1 MKKLFLLIA
10 LFTLMNQAQAY
21 EPSECDGLSIWK
33 KSIKNS
39 PDIMT
44 RSCNLFGMNY
54 VEVKSQLKENR
65 CIVVTNTKTGGQ
77 WKHFFL
83 HKESIKALGSP
94 HLNPTQ
100 LTFAS
105 NNAKDGRCNS

>member
-1 MKKLFLLIA
+1 MKKILLVIV

-21 EPSECDGLSIWK
+21 GPSECDGLSIWK

-39 PDIMT
+39 PDVMT
-44 RSCNLFGMNY
+44 RTCNLFGMNY

-65 CIVVTNTKTGGQ
+65 CIVVTNAKTGDQ

-83 HKESIKALGSP
+83 HKQSIKALGSP
-94 HLNPTQ
+94 YFDPAQ

-105 NNAKDGRCNS
+105 NNVKDGRCNS